1 MKEVCESPLRLER
14 SLNVR
19 ASGEVTEKVC
29 WFVTVLRPWRRLLG
43 LLAVFR
49 CHNSAYVIPRL
60 LLTSHATTLY
70 STNHSRTW
78 QHRILCSCLLGY
90 LSSDPRPQVFSNSEQ
105 NFPLFTVYMYLLFE
119 PFEFKTQYNKYES
132 YIYRIQHK
140 SATQGTVCRNVKT
153 TSVLKCVKFRA
164 IY

>member
-90 LSSDPRPQVFSNSEQ
+90 LSSDHRHKYLVTLNRISLCSPSICIYYSNHLNSK
-105 NFPLFTVYMYLLFE
+105 LSTI
-119 PFEFKTQYNKYES
+119 ES
-132 YIYRIQHK
+132 YIYRILHK
-140 SATQGTVCRNVKT
+140 SATQGTLCRNFKT
-153 TSVLKCVKFRA
+153 TSVLKCVKIRA